1 MNRTTFRTDTL
12 LLLTAAI
19 WGFAFVAQRAGMDYI
34 GPFLY
39 NGIRFFLGSLS
50 LAPVLLYRRR
60 KLKLGAGP
68 APDWST
74 PRPSPGTKAVWLY
87 GIGGMMIAGVIL
99 FTASSFQQL
108 GIVTTTAGKAGFLTG
123 LYVVLVPLTGGLVG
137 RQSDLG
143 RWIGAILAAVG
154 LYLLSV
160 TVHFTIA
167 PGDVL
172 LLLCAVFYTAHVLL
186 IDRISRFIDP
196 ILLSLVQSAA
206 TCVLSM
212 AAAFLFEPIHIRAIA
227 SAWGSLVYGGV
238 MSVGIAYS
246 MQIIAQR
253 TAHPAHAAIILSL
266 EGTFAAVGG
275 FIILGEAMSVRA
287 ITGCVIMVSGM
298 VIAQLSALRKSE
310 HIRSS

>member
-50 LAPVLLYRRR
+50 LVPVLLYRRR
-60 KLKLGAGP
+60 KLKLGAGTV
-68 APDWST
+68 PDSST
-74 PRPSPGTKAVWLY
+74 PRPSTGTRAGWLY
-87 GIGGMMIAGVIL
+87 GAGGMVLAGAIL
-99 FTASSFQQL
+99 FIASSFQQL

-123 LYVVLVPLTGGLVG
+123 LYVVLVPLTGGLFG
-137 RQSDLG
+137 RRSDIG
-143 RWIGAILAAVG
+143 RWIGAILAAIG

-160 TVHFTIA
+160 TARFTIA

-172 LLLCAVFYTAHVLL
+172 LLLCALFYTAHVLL
-186 IDRISRFIDP
+186 IDRISRFVDP

-206 TCVLSM
+206 TCILSM
-212 AAAFLFEPIHIRAIA
+212 IAAFLLEPVHIRAIA
-227 SAWGSLVYGGV
+227 SAWISLAYGGV

-275 FIILGEAMSVRA
+275 FMILGEVMSARA
-287 ITGCVIMVSGM
+287 ILGCVIMVSGM
-298 VIAQLSALRKSE
+298 VVAQLSALRKQE
-310 HIRSS
+310 NIRSS